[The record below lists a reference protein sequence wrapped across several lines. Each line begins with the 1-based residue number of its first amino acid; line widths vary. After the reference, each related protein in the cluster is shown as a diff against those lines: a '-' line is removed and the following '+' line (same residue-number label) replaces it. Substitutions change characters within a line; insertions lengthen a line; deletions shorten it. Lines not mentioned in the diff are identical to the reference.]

1 MATIAKYKYHVVHGT
16 HVAHNSRYKR
26 PQRPCESALRM
37 RYESARACVRL
48 LSHPRMRQPARIVVC
63 MRHARDEGKCTPSLR
78 MSRVEHAFSFCLR
91 FRTHAESCAHAPAFQ

>member
-37 RYESARACVRL
+37 RYESACACVRL

-63 MRHARDEGKCTPSLR
+63 MRHVRDEGKCTPSLR

-91 FRTHAESCAHAPAFQ
+91 RCTHAESCAHAPAFQ